1 MASYFSFGRI
11 IGYTSFFE
19 SIGIENFFEKGQRAD
34 KESLTSTERNFL
46 CGLWLANIDLSKKG
60 WAIEDDDKMIEETLS
75 LMDSLH
81 KLYDAK
87 DDFST
92 TFKELAFYEGDE
104 GYDWQFINI
113 SKQKYNSNKIYKF
126 LLQRGFDM
134 QYVKSTYT
142 RIKKIIEKQIS
153 ERILSKRKNMEY
165 ISPLNAFTIRPNQV
179 RKYFNEK
186 EKNIIRS
193 MSITLGEKNNVS
205 DLNDIGDY
213 NVFTQYPIILLPN
226 ERGYFIPNL
235 LTLAVSLNET
245 PFYWINEEHHNSY
258 DAERGQ
264 NAENIILSIIKSKF
278 DDAFIL
284 NDYIIKK
291 SKTGGSQITDM
302 DILLSIKDIDIIFQI
317 KSKRLNLKSR
327 QGDYD
332 SIQKDYKD
340 GIIKA
345 YEQGVKSVN
354 CLKQYDEYY
363 TLKNIPSIFV
373 KRRLYLVICITV
385 DAFPTITALSS
396 QLEQEEDIPLIAMTS
411 YDLDSIFDLLS
422 TDELYQYFC
431 FRAECIHRNIIGIN
445 EMYYL
450 GAFIYNQLGYQIYLN
465 KNSICKEHAIFV
477 DYLLNQKYYKKV
489 KFNNINDIGLW
500 LLKHPLN

>member
-60 WAIEDDDKMIEETLS
+60 WAIEDDDKKIEETLS

-142 RIKKIIEKQIS
+142 RIKKIIEKQIR
-153 ERILSKRKNMEY
+153 ERILSKWKNMEY

-186 EKNIIRS
+186 EKSIIRS

-235 LTLAVSLNET
+235 LTLAVSLNE
-245 PFYWINEEHHNSY
+245 
-258 DAERGQ
+258 
-264 NAENIILSIIKSKF
+264 
-278 DDAFIL
+278 
-284 NDYIIKK
+284 
-291 SKTGGSQITDM
+291 
-302 DILLSIKDIDIIFQI
+302 
-317 KSKRLNLKSR
+317 
-327 QGDYD
+327 
-332 SIQKDYKD
+332 
-340 GIIKA
+340 
-345 YEQGVKSVN
+345 
-354 CLKQYDEYY
+354 
-363 TLKNIPSIFV
+363 
-373 KRRLYLVICITV
+373 RR
-385 DAFPTITALSS
+385 S
-396 QLEQEEDIPLIAMTS
+396 QLASANLRSFFVNDFIWSEEI
-411 YDLDSIFDLLS
+411 
-422 TDELYQYFC
+422 
-431 FRAECIHRNIIGIN
+431 
-445 EMYYL
+445 
-450 GAFIYNQLGYQIYLN
+450 
-465 KNSICKEHAIFV
+465 
-477 DYLLNQKYYKKV
+477 
-489 KFNNINDIGLW
+489 
-500 LLKHPLN
+500 